1 MTDSRR
7 AWARRAGWLA
17 AAGIF
22 LAANVGF
29 FLWYRGTARDRK
41 AALEAR
47 KAALEREV
55 DSREAEA
62 KKLASD
68 RARLTEVR
76 AALDEFYGHR
86 IGGER
91 DTLAGVVDEIHAIL
105 KSVGVSAGQIGYAP
119 GKVDNPGLTQ
129 MVVSFGFKGDYSR
142 FKQLLDAFQ
151 ASRRWLAVREVSLSS
166 DSDMPGAVQVRI
178 TVVTYFLTGERE
190 TAPRARLAGS
200 ASQ

>member
-1 MTDSRR
+1 VTDSRR
-7 AWARRAGWLA
+7 VWARRAGWLA

-29 FLWYRGTARDRK
+29 FLWYRGTARERK
-41 AALEAR
+41 AALESR

-62 KKLASD
+62 KKLARD

-91 DTLAGVVDEIHAIL
+91 DTLAGVVDEVHAIL
-105 KSVGVSAGQIGYAP
+105 KKVGVSPGQIGYAP
-119 GKVDNPGLTQ
+119 APVDNPGLTQ
-129 MVVSFGFKGDYSR
+129 MVVSFGFKGEYSR

-151 ASRRWLAVREVSLSS
+151 SSRRWLAVREVGLSG
-166 DSDMPGAVQVRI
+166 DTDVPGTVQVRI
-178 TVVTYFLTGERE
+178 TVVTYFLTGQRE
-190 TAPRARLAGS
+190 TSPRARLAGS
-200 ASQ
+200 VSR